1 MISNLKAIHYI
12 GVVFLFVILY
22 NYCRG
27 DEMRKVIKKLVLAFI
42 LGTGVTVTSIFGYA
56 SITYVLNKTV
66 DQSVTIGETVQYTD
80 GLFVELDT
88 YDPYTLTYLVV
99 EETNTTKHEV
109 TYVYNYTVLTAIDSI
124 EVSSLTDDIVVNN
137 LVYTDTTISITFGL
151 NQEHDFTN
159 GDVVNLQFYFEA
171 IEQSLGV
178 YTASN
183 PLDINT
189 ATSEEL
195 ASIGFTTNEINE
207 ILTCSIPF
215 TDIDNMNYM
224 IYIADLIARY
234 GEYAELGI
242 IVFN

>member
-1 MISNLKAIHYI
+1 MSKS
-12 GVVFLFVILY
+12 
-22 NYCRG
+22 
-27 DEMRKVIKKLVLAFI
+27 IKKLVLAFI
-42 LGTGVTVTSIFGYA
+42 LGLGITVTSVFGYA
-56 SITYVLNKTV
+56 TVTYILNKTV
-66 DQSVTIGETVQYTD
+66 EQSITVGDTVQYTD
-80 GLFVELDT
+80 GLLIELDT

-99 EETNTTKHEV
+99 DETDTTKHEV
-109 TYVYNYTVLTAIDSI
+109 TYTYNYTVLTAIDSI
-124 EVSSLTDDIVVNN
+124 EASSLTDDIIITN
-137 LVYTDTTISITFGL
+137 LVYTDTQISITFSL
-151 NQEHDFTN
+151 NQEHDFAN

-224 IYIADLIARY
+224 IYIADLIERY
-234 GEYAELGI
+234 GEYAESGI